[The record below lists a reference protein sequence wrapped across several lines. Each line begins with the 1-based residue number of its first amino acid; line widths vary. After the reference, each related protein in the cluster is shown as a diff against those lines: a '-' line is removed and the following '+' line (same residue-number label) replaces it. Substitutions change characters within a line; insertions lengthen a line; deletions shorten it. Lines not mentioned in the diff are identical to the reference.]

1 MQPLYLCGSSRL
13 ANRIIEGITHRQ
25 AMSQT
30 AFVSTAIPYVNARP
44 HVGFALEI
52 VQADAIAR
60 YLRLMGYDTF
70 FLAGTDENSLKNV
83 RAAAELGITTQEL
96 CDQNSAVF
104 QALIPALNI
113 SNSDFIRTS
122 REPRHRHGAQKFWL
136 RTRPGDIYKQH
147 YSGLY
152 CVGCEDFYT
161 EKEAPNGVC
170 PEHEMPLEKVEEE
183 NYFFRLSAYQEQII
197 SLIETEQLRIAPATR
212 KNEMLA
218 FAKAGLK
225 DFSISRSA
233 ERAGNWGIPVPGDPG
248 QVMYVWYDALT
259 NYITALDYADD
270 GERLRK
276 YWIECNNRIHVI
288 GKGINRFHTLY
299 WPAML
304 FSAGLPIPHE
314 VFVHGYL
321 TVNGQKISKSLGN
334 VIDPLAQAAKHGVDS
349 FRYYLLRGMSPFEDS
364 DYSEERLIAFYNT
377 DLANNFGNLV
387 RRVETVAE
395 TAGYMISASE
405 VPEAPSGFHDAMK
418 DFRFHDALSALWSVM
433 TVLNQRIDRAKPW
446 EMQKQGKDQQLR
458 EFLDETV
465 KELRS
470 IAYWLE
476 PFMPATA
483 QTLCERFR
491 GNFLKRNAPLFPRL
505 K

>member
-1 MQPLYLCGSSRL
+1 
-13 ANRIIEGITHRQ
+13 
-25 AMSQT
+25 
-30 AFVSTAIPYVNARP
+30 
-44 HVGFALEI
+44 
-52 VQADAIAR
+52 
-60 YLRLMGYDTF
+60 MGYDTF
-70 FLAGTDENSLKNV
+70 FLTGTDENSLKNV
-83 RAAAELGITTQEL
+83 RAAAELGIPTQEL
-96 CDQNSAVF
+96 CDQNSAAF
-104 QALIPALNI
+104 QALLPALNI
-113 SNSDFIRTS
+113 SNTDFIRTS
-122 REPRHRHGAQKFWL
+122 RELRHSQGAQKFWL
-136 RTRPGDIYKQH
+136 RTRPGDIYKKH
-147 YSGLY
+147 YTGLY

-170 PEHEMPLEKVEEE
+170 PEHEMALEKVEEE
-183 NYFFRLSAYQEQII
+183 NYFFQLSAYQEQII
-197 SLIETEQLRIAPATR
+197 SLIETEQLRIVPVTR

-233 ERAGNWGIPVPGDPG
+233 ERARNWGISVPGDAG

-259 NYITALDYADD
+259 NYITALDYADN

-276 YWIECNNRIHVI
+276 YWTEASKRIHVI

-304 FSAGLPIPHE
+304 LSVGLPIPHE

-334 VIDPLAQAAKHGVDS
+334 MVDPLAQAEKYGVDS

-364 DYSEERLIAFYNT
+364 DYSEERLIALYNT

-395 TAGYMISASE
+395 TAGYITNASE
-405 VPEAPSGFHDAMK
+405 IPEAPSGFHEAMK
-418 DFRFHDALSALWSVM
+418 ELRFHDALIALWSVA
-433 TVLNQRIDRAKPW
+433 TVLNQQIDRAKPW
-446 EMQKQGKDQQLR
+446 EMHKQGKDQQLH
-458 EFLDETV
+458 EFLDETFRG
-465 KELRS
+465 LRS

-483 QTLCERFR
+483 QALCESF
-491 GNFLKRNAPLFPRL
+491 GGGKFLKRNAPLFPRL
-505 K
+505 NS

>member
-1 MQPLYLCGSSRL
+1 
-13 ANRIIEGITHRQ
+13 
-25 AMSQT
+25 MSET
-30 AFVSTAIPYVNARP
+30 VFVSTAIPYVNARP

-60 YLRLMGYDTF
+60 YFRLIGYDTF
-70 FLAGTDENSLKNV
+70 FLTGTDENSLKNV

-96 CDQNSAVF
+96 CHRNSAAF
-104 QALIPALNI
+104 QALIPGLNI

-122 REPRHRHGAQKFWL
+122 QETRHSRGAQKFWL
-136 RTRPGDIYKQH
+136 RTRPGDIYKKH
-147 YSGLY
+147 YTGLY

-161 EKEAPNGVC
+161 EREAPNGVC
-170 PEHEMPLEKVEEE
+170 PDHETLLEKVEEE
-183 NYFFRLSAYQEQII
+183 NYFFRLSAYQDQLIR
-197 SLIETEQLRIAPATR
+197 LIETEELRIVPATR
-212 KNEMLA
+212 KNEMAA
-218 FAKAGLK
+218 FAKAGLN
-225 DFSISRSA
+225 DFSISRSR
-233 ERAGNWGIPVPGDPG
+233 ERAGNWGIPVPGDAS

-270 GERLRK
+270 GERLRR
-276 YWIECNNRIHVI
+276 YWTEASKRIHVI
-288 GKGINRFHTLY
+288 GKGINRFHALY

-304 FSAGLPIPHE
+304 RSAGLPIPHE

-334 VIDPLAQAAKHGVDS
+334 VVDPLAQAEKYGVDS

-364 DYSEERLIAFYNT
+364 DYSEERLIAVYNT

-395 TAGYMISASE
+395 TAGYLIKPSE
-405 VPEAPSGFHDAMK
+405 LPEAPSGFHDAMK
-418 DFRFHDALSALWSVM
+418 DFRFHDALSALWSVAN
-433 TVLNQRIDRAKPW
+433 VLNQRIDREKPW
-446 EMQKQGKDQQLR
+446 EMHKQGKEQQLR
-458 EFLDETV
+458 QFLDETV
-465 KELRS
+465 RELRS

-483 QTLCERFR
+483 ARLRESLFGARP
-491 GNFLKRNAPLFPRL
+491 LKRGAPLFPRL
-505 K
+505 QQ

>member
-1 MQPLYLCGSSRL
+1 
-13 ANRIIEGITHRQ
+13 
-25 AMSQT
+25 MSET
-30 AFVSTAIPYVNARP
+30 VFVSTAIPYVNAKP

-60 YLRLMGYDTF
+60 YFRLIGYDTF
-70 FLAGTDENSLKNV
+70 FLTGTDENSLKNV
-83 RAAAELGITTQEL
+83 RAAAELGISTQEL
-96 CDQNSAVF
+96 CDQNSAAF
-104 QALIPALNI
+104 QALIPGLNI
-113 SNSDFIRTS
+113 ANTDFIRTS
-122 REPRHRHGAQKFWL
+122 QETRHSRGAQKLW
-136 RTRPGDIYKQH
+136 TQSGAGDIYKKH
-147 YSGLY
+147 YTGLY

-161 EKEAPNGVC
+161 EKEVPNGVC
-170 PEHEMPLEKVEEE
+170 PDHETPLEKVEEE
-183 NYFFRLSAYQEQII
+183 NYFFRLSAYQDQLIR
-197 SLIETEQLRIAPATR
+197 LIETEQLRIVPATR

-218 FAKAGLK
+218 FARAGLH
-225 DFSISRSA
+225 DFSISRNR
-233 ERAGNWGIPVPGDPG
+233 ERAGNWGIPVPGDST
-248 QVMYVWYDALT
+248 QVMYVWYDALA
-259 NYITALDYADD
+259 NYITALDYADE

-276 YWIECNNRIHVI
+276 YWIECNKRIHVI

-304 FSAGLPIPHE
+304 LSAGLPIPHE

-334 VIDPLAQAAKHGVDS
+334 VVDPLAQAEKYDVDP

-364 DYSEERLIAFYNT
+364 DYSEERLIALYNT

-395 TAGYMISASE
+395 TAGYVIQASE
-405 VPEAPSGFHDAMK
+405 IPEAPSGFHDAMK
-418 DFRFHDALSALWSVM
+418 DFRFHDALSTLWSVM

-465 KELRS
+465 RGLRT
-470 IAYWLE
+470 IIYWLE

-483 QTLCERFR
+483 QKLCETLQAGKPLTRSS
-491 GNFLKRNAPLFPRL
+491 PLFPRL
-505 K
+505 TSVG

>member
-1 MQPLYLCGSSRL
+1 
-13 ANRIIEGITHRQ
+13 
-25 AMSQT
+25 MSQT
-30 AFVSTAIPYVNARP
+30 AFVSTAIPYVNAKP

-52 VQADAIAR
+52 IQADAIAR
-60 YLRLMGYDTF
+60 YFRLIGYDTF
-70 FLAGTDENSLKNV
+70 FLTGTDENSLKNV

-96 CDQNSAVF
+96 CDQNSAAF

-122 REPRHRHGAQKFWL
+122 RDLRHREGAQKFWL
-136 RTRPGDIYKQH
+136 HTKPGDIYKQH
-147 YSGLY
+147 YTGLY

-161 EKEAPNGVC
+161 EKEVPNGVC
-170 PEHEMPLEKVEEE
+170 PDHETPLEKVEEE

-197 SLIETEQLRIAPATR
+197 SFIETEQLRIVPAAR

-233 ERAGNWGIPVPGDPG
+233 ERAGNWGIPVPGDSN

-259 NYITALDYADD
+259 NYITALDYAGDR
-270 GERLRK
+270 ERLRK
-276 YWIECNNRIHVI
+276 YWTEASKRSHVI

-304 FSAGLPIPHE
+304 LSAGLPIPHE

-334 VIDPLAQAAKHGVDS
+334 VLDPLAQAGKYGADP
-349 FRYYLLRGMSPFEDS
+349 FRYYLLRAMSPFEDS
-364 DYSEERLIAFYNT
+364 DYSEERLIALYNT

-395 TAGYMISASE
+395 TASYIINAGEI
-405 VPEAPSGFHDAMK
+405 PEAPSGFHDAMK
-418 DFRFHDALSALWSVM
+418 DFRFHDALSTLWSVM
-433 TVLNQRIDRAKPW
+433 TVLNQRIDRARPW
-446 EMQKQGKDQQLR
+446 EMQKQGKGTQLR

-465 KELRS
+465 RKLRT

-476 PFMPATA
+476 PFMPATSKK
-483 QTLCERFR
+483 LCESFGEGRS
-491 GNFLKRNAPLFPRL
+491 LKRNVPLFPRVNN
-505 K
+505 

>member
-1 MQPLYLCGSSRL
+1 
-13 ANRIIEGITHRQ
+13 
-25 AMSQT
+25 MSET
-30 AFVSTAIPYVNARP
+30 VFVSTAIPYVNAKP

-52 VQADAIAR
+52 VQADVIAR
-60 YLRLMGYDTF
+60 YFRLIGYDTF
-70 FLAGTDENSLKNV
+70 FLTGTDENSLKNV
-83 RAAAELGITTQEL
+83 RAAAELGISTQEL
-96 CDQNSAVF
+96 CDQNSAAF
-104 QALIPALNI
+104 QTLIPGLNI
-113 SNSDFIRTS
+113 ANTDFIRTS
-122 REPRHRHGAQKFWL
+122 QETRHSRGAQKLW
-136 RTRPGDIYKQH
+136 TRSGPGDIYKKH
-147 YSGLY
+147 YTGLY

-170 PEHEMPLEKVEEE
+170 PDHETPLEKVAEE
-183 NYFFRLSAYQEQII
+183 NYFFRLSAYQDQLIR
-197 SLIETEQLRIAPATR
+197 LIETEQLRIVPATR

-218 FAKAGLK
+218 FARAGLH
-225 DFSISRSA
+225 DFSISRSR
-233 ERAGNWGIPVPGDPG
+233 ERAGNWGIPVPGDST
-248 QVMYVWYDALT
+248 QVMYVWYDALA
-259 NYITALDYADD
+259 NYITALDYADE

-276 YWIECNNRIHVI
+276 YWIECNKRIHVI

-304 FSAGLPIPHE
+304 LSAGLPIPHE

-334 VIDPLAQAAKHGVDS
+334 VVDPLTQAEKYGVDPL
-349 FRYYLLRGMSPFEDS
+349 RYYLLRGMSPFEDS
-364 DYSEERLIAFYNT
+364 DYNEERLVALYNT

-387 RRVETVAE
+387 RRIETVAE
-395 TAGYMISASE
+395 TAGYLINASE
-405 VPEAPSGFHDAMK
+405 VPEATSGFHGAMK

-465 KELRS
+465 KGLRS

-483 QTLCERFR
+483 QTLRESF
-491 GNFLKRNAPLFPRL
+491 GAGKSLKRNAPLFPRL
-505 K
+505 NN